1 MNIETIAVHAGRS
14 VDPATGAITPPIHM
28 STTFERQADGSYP
41 HGFVYGRSGNPSRIL
56 LEECVRDLEGGVAG
70 AAFGSGMAAIMS
82 VFQALSPGDH
92 VIAPL
97 DIYHGTASLLRGML
111 ARWNLR
117 TSFVEMTDIDEVRRA
132 MNSSTRLIM
141 VETPSNP
148 LLKITDIAA
157 VAEVAHQHGITCV
170 CDNTWASPA
179 LQRCLALG
187 ADLVVHSTTKYLGG
201 HGDVTGGMVVSAR
214 QDGLFEEI
222 RKIQQQGGAVPS
234 PFDCWLV
241 LRGIRTL
248 PSLKCT
254 IQGWKGTPATRWPGG
269 RWNGLCLF
277 PGRWRKGR
285 SMRAHSENAAKV
297 AKFLDGHPKVLEV
310 YYPGLEGRPGHE
322 VARRQMERF
331 GGMLSF
337 RVGGGR
343 EEAFRVAASTTL
355 FTRATSLGSYESLI
369 EHRASIEGAES
380 QTPDDLLR
388 VSVGLEHA
396 DDLIADL
403 EQALTS

>member
-1 MNIETIAVHAGRS
+1 MRLLPFTPAAQSIPPQARSLHQYICLLLLSARPTGRIPMVLCTDAPGTLPASSWRNASET
-14 VDPATGAITPPIHM
+14 
-28 STTFERQADGSYP
+28 
-41 HGFVYGRSGNPSRIL
+41 SR
-56 LEECVRDLEGGVAG
+56 EEFAG

-97 DIYHGTASLLRGML
+97 DIYHGTAGLLRGML
-111 ARWNLR
+111 ARWNLQ

-214 QDGLFEEI
+214 RDGLFEEI
-222 RKIQQQGGAVPS
+222 RKIQQQGGGS
-234 PFDCWLV
+234 PIS
-241 LRGIRTL
+241 LRLLAG
-248 PSLKCT
+248 S
-254 IQGWKGTPATRWPGG
+254 Q
-269 RWNGLCLF
+269 
-277 PGRWRKGR
+277 
-285 SMRAHSENAAKV
+285 
-297 AKFLDGHPKVLEV
+297 GHPDPALPHAGPLGKC
-310 YYPGLEGRPGHE
+310 
-322 VARRQMERF
+322 RQ
-331 GGMLSF
+331 GGQ
-337 RVGGGR
+337 
-343 EEAFRVAASTTL
+343 
-355 FTRATSLGSYESLI
+355 I
-369 EHRASIEGAES
+369 
-380 QTPDDLLR
+380 P
-388 VSVGLEHA
+388 
-396 DDLIADL
+396 
-403 EQALTS
+403 